1 MDRVVV
7 EHICPWTGTGLKYEK
22 TSPDGFS
29 RKRWDK
35 LFVRSFSFSC
45 IQWSMFAF
53 SA

>member
-7 EHICPWTGTGLKYEK
+7 EHICPWTGTRLKYEK
-22 TSPDGFS
+22 TPSDGCS

-35 LFVRSFSFSC
+35 LFVRSFSLYF